1 MKIAGPFSD
10 YLIYTGP
17 TLNSLISVGRKK
29 CSKSNKRGGPINC
42 VDRKNFQN
50 WINVEFLLTME
61 LGFFFIK
68 KLHLCLNEICAACK
82 LKSARFDY
90 SGLVWRTFFV
100 KILKRLSLS
109 ADLCIHFYW
118 LSRLRQASHRKIIQ
132 KSALR
137 LRLRRFKIL
146 TCLLLKLDCG
156 ILATLFGLI
165 VQNHT

>member
-100 KILKRLSLS
+100 KILKRLS
-109 ADLCIHFYW
+109 ADLCIHLYW
-118 LSRLRQASHRKIIQ
+118 LSRLRHESHRKIT
-132 KSALR
+132 KNSALR
-137 LRLRRFKIL
+137 LRLRRLGNLNMLVTLKWL
-146 TCLLLKLDCG
+146 KWLRHQNKCLNCSK
-156 ILATLFGLI
+156 
-165 VQNHT
+165 